1 MTPPRSDGA
10 WPWRKDPDP
19 AIGSGSF
26 APPSSGATEALG
38 PGFFRRSAETVARDL
53 LGRLLVST
61 VGGSTTAGVVVETE
75 AYVGPHDPASHAR
88 ASVGR
93 TERNASMFGVAGR
106 AYVYLSYGI
115 HWCLNVVTDEPGH
128 PAAVLVRALDP
139 AEGLETMADR
149 RGRDTE
155 LTSGPGRLSEALGVT
170 GALDGHVLSRSPLRL
185 RAGWR
190 PGPDR
195 VGVSGRIGIRR
206 AADWPL
212 RFYLRNHPA
221 VSRPPSN

>member
-1 MTPPRSDGA
+1 MPPTRSGRG
-10 WPWRKDPDP
+10 WPWRSE
-19 AIGSGSF
+19 IGGCI
-26 APPSSGATEALG
+26 APSSGGDETEVLG

-61 VGGSTTAGVVVETE
+61 VEGTTTAGVVVETE

-88 ASVGR
+88 ASIGR
-93 TERNASMFGVAGR
+93 TERNASMFGAAGR

-139 AEGLETMADR
+139 TAGLETMAER
-149 RGRDTE
+149 RGRDAE
-155 LTSGPGRLSEALGVT
+155 LASGPGRLSEALGIT
-170 GALDGHVLSRSPLRL
+170 GALDGHDLSRSPLRL
-185 RAGWR
+185 TSGWR
-190 PGPDR
+190 PGRDR

-221 VSRPPSN
+221 VSRSPSA